1 MSYVFEQLTKTNEFQ
16 DFMELSNEMECKR
29 KPNPNNYPI
38 VDKWNYKYVYLPYQS
53 RLYRT
58 VEAVFNV
65 GFPAAYEAEI
75 ENFADVN
82 DVDIGDRY
90 YGEEQELP

>member
-1 MSYVFEQLTKTNEFQ
+1 MSFVFEQLTKTSEFQ
-16 DFMELSNEMECKR
+16 ALSKLSEEMERKR

-53 RLYRT
+53 RLYRA

-75 ENFADVN
+75 ENFADITE
-82 DVDIGDRY
+82 IGI
-90 YGEEQELP
+90 GSEGSNE